1 MYIKT
6 EWKARKGTRLNKFTK
21 SQETALT
28 VLLENTPDEIMVEGT
43 PFSVDN
49 MNHIEEGIYE
59 AHEMI
64 ADEEASRIQGDMD
77 TLEEANEYTRQTVLT
92 EIQTH
97 NTNANAHAD
106 IRNIINTLIGLPE
119 WDSSNHIITF
129 TAKDGSTLEVNIP
142 LEELTRDIDFD
153 PLTKEIILIKHDGTE
168 IRIDI
173 GDLVDVYTGSIGT
186 HIQITVGDD
195 NQIKA
200 VLRAGSITE
209 TELSAALLA
218 KIDEKADRNEVIPL
232 SEKGFP
238 GGVATL
244 DENGKLHP
252 DQTPGTTAQFLAA
265 HPVGSIYMTAAP
277 DESTVSQMAAKY
289 GGTWTVWGAG
299 RTPVGAGTSD
309 RAFAIGE
316 RGGAS
321 THILK
326 EEQIPPHTHTQ
337 DPHSH
342 SVWADIT
349 QGDDSRIIYAP
360 FSGISPYATKV
371 AQPTTAVNQNTGGGQ
386 GHNNLQPYETCYM
399 YQRSA

>member
-1 MYIKT
+1 MAYIKT
-6 EWKARKGTRLNKFTK
+6 IWEGREGTNLDRFDKA
-21 SQETALT
+21 QETAGSVILRNRPT
-28 VLLENTPDEIMVEGT
+28 QITHLGT
-43 PFSVDN
+43 KFSIQN
-49 MNHIEEGIYE
+49 MNKIENGIYD
-59 AHEMI
+59 AHELI
-64 ADEEASRIQGDMD
+64 
-77 TLEEANEYTRQTVLT
+77 TLEESERLEEMQKHKTDINAHVEI
-92 EIQTH
+92 IQTH

-142 LEELTRDIDFD
+142 LEELTKDIDFD

-168 IRIDI
+168 IRIDV

-218 KIDEKADRNEVIPL
+218 KIDEKADRNEVISL

-252 DQTPGTTAQFLAA
+252 DQTPGATAQFLAA

-299 RTPVGAGTSD
+299 RTPVGVGTSD

-321 THILK
+321 THLLTAA
-326 EEQIPPHTHTQ
+326 QSGLPS
-337 DPHSH
+337 HSH
-342 SVWADIT
+342 GIT
-349 QGDDSRIIYAP
+349 GH
-360 FSGISPYATKV
+360 
-371 AQPTTAVNQNTGGGQ
+371 GQ
-386 GHNNLQPYETCYM
+386 GAALGHNEGATPFHFEITYSTGVNAAINASQAHNNLQPYETCYM